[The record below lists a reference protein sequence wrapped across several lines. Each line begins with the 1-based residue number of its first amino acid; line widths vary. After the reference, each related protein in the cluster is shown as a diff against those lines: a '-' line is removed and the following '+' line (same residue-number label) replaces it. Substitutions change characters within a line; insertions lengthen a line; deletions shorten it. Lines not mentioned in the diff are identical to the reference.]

1 MFWGAV
7 YFFLLLAGVFI
18 QSRFMELDA
27 IIGIIVILAALTGIV
42 ILVVWSRQRIE
53 RIAARG
59 YGSGREAVK
68 NLDREG
74 KNQ

>member
-1 MFWGAV
+1 
-7 YFFLLLAGVFI
+7 
-18 QSRFMELDA
+18 MELDA

-42 ILVVWSRQRIE
+42 ILVVGSRQRIE
-53 RIAARG
+53 QIAARG

-68 NLDREG
+68 SLDGED

>member
-1 MFWGAV
+1 
-7 YFFLLLAGVFI
+7 
-18 QSRFMELDA
+18 MELDA